1 MHGQTVKSNRQKI
14 KFSCSLAF
22 HFSLFTFY
30 LLLKNFCL
38 CIIFLALSSL
48 SASAQFGTSMGST
61 IQLIGMVQVEPGA
74 NVLTLDVKDTE
85 IRFQAQSVIGADR
98 DFSLPRFLAE
108 LRHHSPSMTIQGPEH
123 LLDLL
128 LEEKP
133 NKRALKLSGIYY
145 HDARRF
151 LVNKI
156 ISVSDS
162 NKPQF

>member
-1 MHGQTVKSNRQKI
+1 
-14 KFSCSLAF
+14 
-22 HFSLFTFY
+22 
-30 LLLKNFCL
+30 
-38 CIIFLALSSL
+38 
-48 SASAQFGTSMGST
+48 
-61 IQLIGMVQVEPGA
+61 MVQVEPGA